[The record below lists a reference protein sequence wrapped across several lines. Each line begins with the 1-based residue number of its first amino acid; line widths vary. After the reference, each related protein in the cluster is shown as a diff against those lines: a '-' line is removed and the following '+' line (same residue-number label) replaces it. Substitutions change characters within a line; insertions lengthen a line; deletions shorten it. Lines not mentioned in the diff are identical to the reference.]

1 MSQTSYPTKMGVAL
15 EGQIADLQPHAIA
28 GYAAEVEVGFGIGVI
43 QGTKDTQCKLPGATG
58 FKLLGVV
65 AHSHA
70 REKDAATAADMV
82 NVMRQGAIWVRP
94 EQAVVAGDPAYVR
107 HTANGA
113 GKTPGRFRKD
123 ADTDKA
129 DLIAG
134 ARFRTSAAAD
144 GLAILEI
151 NLP

>member
-1 MSQTSYPTKMGVAL
+1 MQTSYNDKMAIAL
-15 EGQIADLQPHAIA
+15 EGQIADMGPRSIG

-43 QGTKDTQCKLPGATG
+43 QGTTDLQCKLPAATG
-58 FKLLGVV
+58 FKLLGVTT
-65 AHSHA
+65 HSHA
-70 REKDAATAADMV
+70 REQDAATQADMV
-82 NVMRQGAIWVRP
+82 NVMRQGAVYVRV
-94 EQAVVAGDPAYVR
+94 EQAVAAGDPAFVR

-123 ADTDKA
+123 ADADKA
-129 DLIAG
+129 DAIAG
-134 ARFRTSAAAD
+134 RYRTSAAAE